1 MRIQGLLTRIISV
14 SIVTAFALGQPIS
27 AREVT
32 PKPRVQEPLPNI
44 IIFYADDLGYGDLE
58 SYGHPTIRTPHLT
71 KLAREGQQWTQFYA
85 AAPVCT
91 PSRGSL
97 MTGRL
102 PARIGLEAPAGL
114 PNVFLSFSTGGLPYE
129 EVTLPMLL
137 QQRGYKTGL
146 IGKWH
151 LGATKEHG
159 PNRYGFDYFFGL
171 ASSNDHDP
179 AVPFTMDL
187 FFEEPNEAHWAV
199 PLYRNQA
206 KIEAATNQTLLNQRL
221 TQEAAEFAKTNSNQP
236 LFLMLA
242 FSYPHVPLFPA
253 PEFRGRSQ
261 AGLYGD
267 VVEEMDDS
275 VGKVMA
281 AMAARRDGRKTL
293 VIFTSD
299 NGPISLMRQN
309 GGSAGPLRGGKA
321 TTWEGG
327 MRVPTIFWGP
337 GLVQPGRVQELG
349 SQLDVLATL
358 AELTGATLPKDR
370 PFDGQSILATLKTK
384 SATPRETLFYY
395 RAGRIFAVRDRRYKA
410 HFITQGGYGD
420 QDGPVE
426 HARPI
431 IFDLWADP
439 GERYPLENPN
449 PELIRHFEML
459 RDQQRA
465 NVPLSPSELVKGLP
479 SRAPSKKDGQTK
491 EGGQR

>member
-1 MRIQGLLTRIISV
+1 MGMSQL
-14 SIVTAFALGQPIS
+14 AA
-27 AREVT
+27 ARDLPT
-32 PKPRVQEPLPNI
+32 KPSRQEPLPNI
-44 IIFYADDLGYGDLE
+44 VIFYADDLGYGDLE
-58 SYGHPTIRTPHLT
+58 SYGHPTIRTPNLT

-102 PARIGLEAPAGL
+102 PARIGLEASAGL
-114 PNVFLSFSTGGLPYE
+114 PNVFMSFSTGGLPHDE
-129 EVTLPMLL
+129 LTLPMLL
-137 QQRGYKTGL
+137 KQRGYRTGL
-146 IGKWH
+146 VGKWH
-151 LGATKEHG
+151 LGATKDNG
-159 PNRYGFDYFFGL
+159 PNSYGFDYFFGL

-206 KIEAATNQTLLNQRL
+206 KIEAATNQGLLNQRL
-221 TQEAAEFAKTNSNQP
+221 TNEASDFIRTTTKQP

-253 PEFRGRSQ
+253 PEFRGHSQ

-275 VGKVMA
+275 VGKVLA
-281 AMAARRDGRKTL
+281 ALAARKDGRKTL
-293 VIFTSD
+293 IIFTSD
-299 NGPISLMRQN
+299 NGPISLMREN

-321 TTWEGG
+321 TTWDGG

-337 GLVQPGRVQELG
+337 GLVTPGRVQELG
-349 SQLDVLATL
+349 SQLDILATL
-358 AELTGATLPKDR
+358 AELIGVTLPNDR
-370 PFDGQSILATLKTK
+370 PYDGESILATLTHK
-384 SATPRETLFYY
+384 SATARNTLYYY

-410 HFITQGGYGD
+410 HFITQGGYED
-420 QDGPVE
+420 PDGPVVQTS
-426 HARPI
+426 PL

-439 GERYPLENPN
+439 GERYPLEKPN
-449 PELIRHFEML
+449 SALIRHFEML
-459 RDQQRA
+459 RDQQQA
-465 NVPLSPSELVKGLP
+465 NVPLSPSELVKGIP
-479 SRAPSKKDGQTK
+479 TRAPAKKDERTK